1 MDIIR
6 NVVVCREILKEEVG
20 MNYDEIEIN
29 LY

>member
-1 MDIIR
+1 MNIIR
-6 NVVVCREILKEEVG
+6 NVVVFREILKEEVG